1 MDLRPCYQEDA
12 VTSSIIMPRRV
23 QSRRAFTLVEV
34 LISLA
39 IFALAAVVLSAAY
52 LNIISSYSGMGG
64 RQQAEE
70 DWKWLRLSVLSEPDR
85 KKVEDGGRLALPSG
99 QQLVWTATI
108 EPTDV
113 ADLFRVSLKG
123 ETAQTTG
130 PEAWQRNQTVQL
142 LRPTWSDPADREK
155 LRDITRQ
162 RLTKQRSK

>member
-1 MDLRPCYQEDA
+1 MTL
-12 VTSSIIMPRRV
+12 PRN
-23 QSRRAFTLVEV
+23 SRYGFTLIEV

-39 IFALAAVVLSAAY
+39 IFALAAVVLSMAY
-52 LNIISSYSGMGG
+52 LNIIGSYSEMGG

-70 DWKWLRLSVLSEPDR
+70 DWKWLRLTVLSEPEL
-85 KKVEDGGRLALPSG
+85 KKVEEGGRIALPNG
-99 QQLVWTATI
+99 QQLVWTAKV

-113 ADLFRVSLKG
+113 ADLFRVNLKG

-130 PEAWQRNQTVQL
+130 PEAWQRTQVLQL

-162 RLTKQRSK
+162 RLQKQRSR

>member
-1 MDLRPCYQEDA
+1 M
-12 VTSSIIMPRRV
+12 TRR
-23 QSRRAFTLVEV
+23 SKLRRAFTLVEV

-52 LNIISSYSGMGG
+52 LNIISSYSAMGG

-70 DWKWLRLSVLSEPDR
+70 DWNWLRLSVLLEPDR
-85 KKVEDGGRLALPSG
+85 KKVEAGGRLALTNG
-99 QQLVWTATI
+99 QQLVWTAKI

-113 ADLFRVSLKG
+113 ADLFRVNLRG

-130 PEAWQRNQTVQL
+130 PEAWQRSQMVQL
-142 LRPTWSDPADREK
+142 LRPTWSDPAEREK

-162 RLTKQRSK
+162 RLLKQRSK

>member
-1 MDLRPCYQEDA
+1 MAYSLK
-12 VTSSIIMPRRV
+12 SPRG
-23 QSRRAFTLVEV
+23 FTLIEV

-39 IFALAAVVLSAAY
+39 IFALAAVVLSMAY
-52 LNIISSYSGMGG
+52 LNIIGSYSGMGA

-70 DWKWLRLSVLSEPDR
+70 DWKWLRLTVLSEPEL
-85 KKVEDGGRLALPSG
+85 KKVEEGGRIALPNG
-99 QQLVWTATI
+99 QQLVWTAKV

-113 ADLFRVSLKG
+113 ADLFRVNLKG

-130 PEAWQRNQTVQL
+130 PEAWQRTQVLQL

-162 RLTKQRSK
+162 RLQKQRSR